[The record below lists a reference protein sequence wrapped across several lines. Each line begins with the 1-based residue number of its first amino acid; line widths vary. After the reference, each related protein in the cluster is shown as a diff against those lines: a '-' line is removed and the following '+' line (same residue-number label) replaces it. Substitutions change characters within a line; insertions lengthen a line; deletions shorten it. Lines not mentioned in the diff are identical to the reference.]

1 MKMALYLCSLPCNK
15 TLPQSKHEKD
25 ITLIIIKRHSTK
37 YRNNTLQNYQ
47 GYEKQII
54 KSEKMVADS
63 VTDMTTRH
71 NIVSWIRYLEQRK
84 THEKP
89 SEILI
94 VLYQF

>member
-1 MKMALYLCSLPCNK
+1 
-15 TLPQSKHEKD
+15 
-25 ITLIIIKRHSTK
+25 
-37 YRNNTLQNYQ
+37 
-47 GYEKQII
+47 
-54 KSEKMVADS
+54 MVADS